1 MLHNALHKL
10 LTRKLC
16 FPARAGG
23 EAMFDKADELK
34 AQLERAS
41 VRVVTDYR
49 DNYTPGFWARPRLKP
64 SPLIHP
70 QVLCTF
76 IIHALLM
83 RCCARP
89 RGKHNSWQITRVF
102 HMADDVCVCVCVPS
116 GSTTTG
122 MELRDVPLVDVT

>member
-49 DNYTPGFWARPRLKP
+49 DNYTPGWKY
-64 SPLIHP
+64 
-70 QVLCTF
+70 
-76 IIHALLM
+76 
-83 RCCARP
+83 
-89 RGKHNSWQITRVF
+89 NYW
-102 HMADDVCVCVCVPS
+102 
-116 GSTTTG
+116 
-122 MELRDVPLVDVT
+122 ELRGVPLRCEIGPKDMENGNVVLRVLPTAGTA